1 MKNRYRRPVYSEET
15 LRGWEEAERKAKE
28 FAEKHSNEIVKDYE
42 VAGYFIRCIQRK
54 YDACMKKENEYDI
67 QVWTCN
73 PENVQPDEIFETCV
87 SNEWFNNP
95 EEANEHFKEMRAM
108 CY

>member
-1 MKNRYRRPVYSEET
+1 MYKYNKPVYSKEQYDV
-15 LRGWEEAERKAKE
+15 WAQAEKKAKE
-28 FAEKHSNEIVKDYE
+28 FAQKHSSETVKDYE
-42 VAGYFIRCIQRK
+42 VAGYTIRCIQRK
-54 YDACMKKENEYDI
+54 YDACMNKENEYGV

-73 PENVQPDEIFETCV
+73 PGTVSIENIFDSCV

-95 EEANEHFKEMRAM
+95 EQANECFKKTEAM